1 MWEALY
7 SFGVDALPHIPDR
20 FFEGYGLNADSVQK
34 LQNSKTP
41 KLKLIITVDNGIMAY
56 EGIKKAKELGIDVI
70 VVDHH
75 TKGLKKLATSYVLHS
90 AAVCGSALAYFFAKE
105 LGYKDGL
112 ELAAIGTIADQ
123 MPLIGMNRSLVKY
136 GLSALNETTRLGLLA
151 LFREAGIEEV
161 GTYEVNYMI
170 APRINAMG
178 RISHGLDSLRLLCTK
193 NTGKARELSFLLSK
207 TNAERQKIV
216 DDVLIKAKSLYRNNS
231 NKLLVIS
238 HSSFHEGVIGLAAG
252 KLTEEFYRPAIV
264 LSKKGDVSKASARSI
279 SGFNIIE
286 AIRETDLILE
296 GGGHPMAA
304 GFSIE
309 TSKIEI
315 FSQKINAIAE
325 KLLTDEL
332 LERKLKVDMELDFE
346 QISFSLLSQLK
357 QFEPFGLGNPTP
369 TFMTADVEVL
379 ETRTVGQNAKHLKL
393 KLKQDEQIFDTIY
406 FGGGEFYSKLP
417 LGIKIDVAYQIDEN
431 IWNGRKCLQL
441 KVKDIKKD

>member
-1 MWEALY
+1 M
-7 SFGVDALPHIPDR
+7 
-20 FFEGYGLNADSVQK
+20 
-34 LQNSKTP
+34 
-41 KLKLIITVDNGIMAY
+41 
-56 EGIKKAKELGIDVI
+56 
-70 VVDHH
+70 
-75 TKGLKKLATSYVLHS
+75 
-90 AAVCGSALAYFFAKE
+90 
-105 LGYKDGL
+105 
-112 ELAAIGTIADQ
+112 
-123 MPLIGMNRSLVKY
+123 VKY

-264 LSKKGDVSKASARSI
+264 LSKKGEISKASARSI

-286 AIRETDLILE
+286 AIRKLDDLILE

-304 GFSIE
+304 GFSIKTTLIE
-309 TSKIEI
+309 DFSKRMDEL
-315 FSQKINAIAE
+315 AAP
-325 KLLTDEL
+325 LLTKEVL
-332 LERKLKVDMELDFE
+332 SRKLRIDMEIDFN
-346 QISFSLLSQLK
+346 QINGELVESINH
-357 QFEPFGLGNPTP
+357 FEPTGLGNPTA
-369 TFMTADVEVL
+369 TFATRSVEVASAKL
-379 ETRTVGQNAKHLKL
+379 VGRDSKHLKL
-393 KLKQDEQIFDTIY
+393 KLASPTGGQDSVSFDAIA
-406 FGGGEFYSKLP
+406 FGMGGISQKLSP
-417 LGIKIDVAYQIDEN
+417 DTKVDVVFNIEEN
-431 IWNGRKCLQL
+431 IWNGNQKLQL
-441 KVKDIKKD
+441 KVKDLRLIPTKK